1 MIIREI
7 IGQYRKRE
15 TRKKRRCKKKKKNS
29 VPRERSCG
37 TTRAKLIIKKNRCD
51 IVIGETVYL
60 P

>member
-1 MIIREI
+1 M
-7 IGQYRKRE
+7 KRE
-15 TRKKRRCKKKKKNS
+15 KKRRCKKKKNS

-51 IVIGETVYL
+51 IVNGETVYL